1 MPSLCFNKI
10 CSVSRFFDNRCNQL
24 ECWLKDRGYNE
35 KFVRQQILKAK
46 KFTRKDLLSQDSK
59 TKVGNKLVFNFTC
72 HPVNSKLNA
81 RHRKVFPEVPI
92 VGVKK
97 GKKLGQKFQ
106 WKKKQM
112 GNLVVA
118 RQNAAKFALF

>member
-1 MPSLCFNKI
+1 M
-10 CSVSRFFDNRCNQL
+10 
-24 ECWLKDRGYNE
+24 
-35 KFVRQQILKAK
+35 KAK

-81 RHRKVFPEVPI
+81 QHRKVFSEVPI
-92 VGVKK
+92 VGFKK

-112 GNLVVA
+112 GNLVVVW
-118 RQNAAKFALF
+118 QNAAKFALFQKKKTLLLTKRVMIHTRLEKVFFSTVARRM